1 MINGWKLQRAQTF
14 LQNVCEK
21 KEDVAM
27 RRFCGSIGR
36 AAQGTTRQHE
46 PLVRSHGVWDIWN
59 WGEPAERTSTA
70 GLGAT
75 ERLGHDMKEWC

>member
-21 KEDVAM
+21 KEAVAM
-27 RRFCGSIGR
+27 RRFNGSIGR

-46 PLVRSHGVWDIWN
+46 PLVRSHGFGIWN
-59 WGEPAERTSTA
+59 WDQPTERTSTA
-70 GLGAT
+70 
-75 ERLGHDMKEWC
+75 RLGVTEIWT